1 MESEPLYDI
10 NRIVLQTSLDGV
22 EKDKCIPNKF
32 FLWTWLQFF
41 VLFKSRYSVEPKI
54 FCKVSI
60 FSCCDDSHSQCF
72 VICEIVVIKGI
83 KAFSFIM
90 CFLLVIEDLPTY
102 LRVIVHVSIFGYII
116 GHGRR
121 VYLLLKDRIFFK
133 LFPIRI
139 VCLEFATLLATS
151 RKVNLIFFN
160 TSLCS
165 FRRSLTGRRGLK
177 EFTIK
182 NLKKLWWF

>member
-1 MESEPLYDI
+1 LCYKLVWMELR
-10 NRIVLQTSLDGV
+10 RISVFRISSFYEHG
-22 EKDKCIPNKF
+22 
-32 FLWTWLQFF
+32 LQFF

-165 FRRSLTGRRGLK
+165 FRRSLNGRRGLK

-182 NLKKLWWF
+182 NLKKL